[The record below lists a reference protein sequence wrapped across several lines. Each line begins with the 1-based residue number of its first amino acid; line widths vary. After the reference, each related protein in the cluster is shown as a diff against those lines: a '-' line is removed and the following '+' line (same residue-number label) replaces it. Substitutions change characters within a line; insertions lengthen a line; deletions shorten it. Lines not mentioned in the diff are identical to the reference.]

1 MSRRLGGFPWFWGL
15 LSLGPIVWLFVNSLR
30 PSADIFQAPFG
41 FSSTLEWDNYRKAY
55 QLSHFGQ
62 FLLNSLKVTAVTT
75 VLTTFGGALLAYPI
89 AVMQF
94 RGRKFVNVLLAAGIA
109 IPLQMLGL
117 PIFFELRQLGLLNG
131 LTGLILVYVA
141 TGLPFATFTLT
152 GFFRQVPREIYDSG
166 RLDGC
171 SEWQNFWHL
180 VLPLVRSGL
189 VTTSIFTALSIY
201 NEYFFAFLLLSGN
214 GSEANRTLPLGL
226 ANLAITSQFRT
237 DYGQIFAGSALAL
250 MPLLVLYV
258 LVSDQMQQG
267 LSEGSVKG

>member
-94 RGRKFVNVLLAAGIA
+94 RGRKLVNVLLAAGIA

-214 GSEANRTLPLGL
+214 GSEPNRTLPLGL

>member
-1 MSRRLGGFPWFWGL
+1 M

-41 FSSTLEWDNYRKAY
+41 FSSTFEWDNYRKAY

-94 RGRKFVNVLLAAGIA
+94 RGRKLVNVLLAAGLA

-117 PIFFELRQLGLLNG
+117 PIFFELRQLSLLNG

-141 TGLPFATFTLT
+141 TGLPFATFTLI

-171 SEWQNFWHL
+171 SEWQSFWHL

-214 GSEANRTLPLGL
+214 GSEPNRTLPLGL

-237 DYGQIFAGSALAL
+237 DYGQIFAGSAMAL
-250 MPLLVLYV
+250 IPLLVLYV